1 MLHCSLEQETY
12 KEKMEKASDN
22 GTKEVDLATQFNFW
36 TESAGGKTR
45 GHLYGTGDMVKCYKP
60 GVSSLTQ

>member
-22 GTKEVDLATQFNFW
+22 GTKEVDPATQLNLCA
-36 TESAGGKTR
+36 ESAGGKTWGR
-45 GHLYGTGDMVKCYKP
+45 LYGTGDMAKQYI
-60 GVSSLTQ
+60 SI